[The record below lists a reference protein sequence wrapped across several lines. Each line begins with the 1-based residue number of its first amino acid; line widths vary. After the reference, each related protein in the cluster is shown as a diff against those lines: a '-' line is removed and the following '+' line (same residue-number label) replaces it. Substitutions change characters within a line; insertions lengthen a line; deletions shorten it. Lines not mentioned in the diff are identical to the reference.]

1 MNQFK
6 YSLDNK
12 RYHTYNYYLK
22 NKYHQKIAKVA
33 LNADFTCP
41 NRDGTKGYGGC
52 IFCSSSGSGDYAGNV
67 HDHLEKQFQTI
78 SQVMK
83 RKWPECA
90 YIAYFQANTNTYG
103 PLDKIKKMIASF
115 LNKEDVKGIALAT
128 RPDCLN
134 EEIVQYLSTIN
145 KQKDVY
151 IELGLQTIHEQTSKL
166 INRGH
171 TFQEFLDGLALCR
184 KYNLEVCV
192 HIINGLPFETK
203 EMMIE
208 TEALSYNRL
217 FCYRR
222 FTVFD
227 ENDVAVIEMM
237 ATFVL
242 MDRDSRK
249 VHAVEPKIVAP
260 YEAEFSKKLIRGPKY
275 PELKD
280 STSKDYHVRFYDL
293 DMNGHVNNSK
303 YLDWIF
309 EVMGA
314 DFLMKH
320 VPKKVHLKYV
330 KEVRPG
336 GQITSSYDLNG
347 LESNHQISSDG
358 DINAQAMVTW
368 QEIS

>member
-22 NKYHQKIAKVA
+22 NKYHQKVAKVA

-184 KYNLEVCV
+184 KHNLEVCV

-208 TEALSYNRL
+208 TAKTLGQLDIQALKIHML
-217 FCYRR
+217 FVVKNTKLQQMY
-222 FTVFD
+222 
-227 ENDVAVIEMM
+227 ENHEFNMLSRQEYIDIVVEQLRYIKPEIVIERL
-237 ATFVL
+237 TG
-242 MDRDSRK
+242 DG
-249 VHAVEPKIVAP
+249 KIDDLIAP
-260 YEAEFSKKLIRGPKY
+260 LWSI
-275 PELKD
+275 
-280 STSKDYHVRFYDL
+280 
-293 DMNGHVNNSK
+293 
-303 YLDWIF
+303 
-309 EVMGA
+309 
-314 DFLMKH
+314 
-320 VPKKVHLKYV
+320 KKVTILNDIDKKM
-330 KEVRPG
+330 KELDIYQG
-336 GQITSSYDLNG
+336 DLYKK
-347 LESNHQISSDG
+347 
-358 DINAQAMVTW
+358 
-368 QEIS
+368 

>member
-22 NKYHQKIAKVA
+22 NKYHQKVAKVA

-103 PLDKIKKMIASF
+103 PLDKIKKMIAPF

-171 TFQEFLDGLALCR
+171 TFQEVLDGLALCR

-208 TEALSYNRL
+208 TAKTLGQLDIQALKIHML
-217 FCYRR
+217 FVVKNTKLQQMY
-222 FTVFD
+222 
-227 ENDVAVIEMM
+227 ENHEFNMLSRQEYIDIVVEQLRYIKPEIVIERL
-237 ATFVL
+237 TG
-242 MDRDSRK
+242 DG
-249 VHAVEPKIVAP
+249 KIDDLIAP
-260 YEAEFSKKLIRGPKY
+260 LWSI
-275 PELKD
+275 
-280 STSKDYHVRFYDL
+280 
-293 DMNGHVNNSK
+293 
-303 YLDWIF
+303 
-309 EVMGA
+309 
-314 DFLMKH
+314 
-320 VPKKVHLKYV
+320 KKVTILNDIDKKM
-330 KEVRPG
+330 KELDVYQG
-336 GQITSSYDLNG
+336 DLYKK
-347 LESNHQISSDG
+347 
-358 DINAQAMVTW
+358 
-368 QEIS
+368 

>member
-22 NKYHQKIAKVA
+22 NKYHQKVAKVA

-67 HDHLEKQFQTI
+67 HDHLEKQFQT
-78 SQVMK
+78 
-83 RKWPECA
+83 
-90 YIAYFQANTNTYG
+90 
-103 PLDKIKKMIASF
+103 MIAPF

-208 TEALSYNRL
+208 TAKTLGQLDIQALKIHML
-217 FCYRR
+217 FVVKNTKLQQMY
-222 FTVFD
+222 
-227 ENDVAVIEMM
+227 ENHEFNMLSRQEYIDIVVEQLRYIKPEIVIERL
-237 ATFVL
+237 TG
-242 MDRDSRK
+242 DG
-249 VHAVEPKIVAP
+249 KIDDLIAP
-260 YEAEFSKKLIRGPKY
+260 LWSI
-275 PELKD
+275 
-280 STSKDYHVRFYDL
+280 
-293 DMNGHVNNSK
+293 
-303 YLDWIF
+303 
-309 EVMGA
+309 
-314 DFLMKH
+314 
-320 VPKKVHLKYV
+320 KKVTILNDIDKKM
-330 KEVRPG
+330 KELDVYQG
-336 GQITSSYDLNG
+336 DLYKK
-347 LESNHQISSDG
+347 
-358 DINAQAMVTW
+358 
-368 QEIS
+368 

>member
-22 NKYHQKIAKVA
+22 NKYHQKVAKVA

-103 PLDKIKKMIASF
+103 PLDKIKKMIAPF

-208 TEALSYNRL
+208 TAKTLGQLDIQALKIHML
-217 FCYRR
+217 F
-222 FTVFD
+222 V
-227 ENDVAVIEMM
+227 V
-237 ATFVL
+237 
-242 MDRDSRK
+242 
-249 VHAVEPKIVAP
+249 KIQN
-260 YEAEFSKKLIRGPKY
+260 FNKC
-275 PELKD
+275 
-280 STSKDYHVRFYDL
+280 
-293 DMNGHVNNSK
+293 
-303 YLDWIF
+303 
-309 EVMGA
+309 
-314 DFLMKH
+314 MKTM
-320 VPKKVHLKYV
+320 
-330 KEVRPG
+330 
-336 GQITSSYDLNG
+336 I
-347 LESNHQISSDG
+347 
-358 DINAQAMVTW
+358 
-368 QEIS
+368 

>member
-22 NKYHQKIAKVA
+22 NKYHQKVAKVA

-103 PLDKIKKMIASF
+103 PLDKIKKMIAPF

-171 TFQEFLDGLALCR
+171 TFQELLDGLALCR

-208 TEALSYNRL
+208 TAKTLGQLDIQALKIHML
-217 FCYRR
+217 FVVKNTKLQQMY
-222 FTVFD
+222 
-227 ENDVAVIEMM
+227 ENHEFNMLSRQEYIDIVVEQLRYIKPEIVIERL
-237 ATFVL
+237 TG
-242 MDRDSRK
+242 DG
-249 VHAVEPKIVAP
+249 KIDDLIAP
-260 YEAEFSKKLIRGPKY
+260 LWSI
-275 PELKD
+275 
-280 STSKDYHVRFYDL
+280 
-293 DMNGHVNNSK
+293 
-303 YLDWIF
+303 
-309 EVMGA
+309 
-314 DFLMKH
+314 
-320 VPKKVHLKYV
+320 KKVTILNDIDKKM
-330 KEVRPG
+330 KELDVYQG
-336 GQITSSYDLNG
+336 DLYKK
-347 LESNHQISSDG
+347 
-358 DINAQAMVTW
+358 
-368 QEIS
+368 